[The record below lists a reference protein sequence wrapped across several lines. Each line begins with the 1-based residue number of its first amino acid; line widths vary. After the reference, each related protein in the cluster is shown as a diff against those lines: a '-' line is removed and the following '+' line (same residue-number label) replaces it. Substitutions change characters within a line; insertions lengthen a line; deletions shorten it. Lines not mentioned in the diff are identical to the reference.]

1 LTVNIHEILQLFKK
15 HNSKSFWQGHMI
27 AAMRHLWTKKY
38 DGCLKNVESFHSN
51 IKTDNLNHAPEV
63 LILNLSWVDPAPS
76 EIL

>member
-1 LTVNIHEILQLFKK
+1 
-15 HNSKSFWQGHMI
+15 MI